1 MKTRPENYDGV
12 IAITKRTSHM
22 YMLFMSRLKR
32 WFARVHIFPIC
43 KRYFVDFLAML
54 LLTPI
59 IRYRL
64 VLLACNAIAAKFVQ
78 SKKRKRANNHTTY
91 VQRANK

>member
-1 MKTRPENYDGV
+1 MKRRPENYDGV
-12 IAITKRTSHM
+12 IAITKRTSHI
-22 YMLFMSRLKR
+22 YILRMSRLER
-32 WFARVHIFPIC
+32 WFARVHIFPIW

-64 VLLACNAIAAKFVQ
+64 VLLACNAIAAKFVRLKKKKT
-78 SKKRKRANNHTTY
+78 SK
-91 VQRANK
+91 